1 MAGGG
6 CFVLL
11 DLSDAYTH
19 LVLSPESQELLMINT
34 HRGLFRYNR
43 LVYGIRSAPG
53 LFQRA
58 MDYILQG
65 LDNVFCYIDDILVKG
80 RDFEDC
86 VRSTVKVLERLAK
99 YNVRL
104 KSSKC
109 KWFEPKVEYLGHAI
123 AATGRRP
130 TLSKVEGIENMK
142 VPTTVKEVRHVL
154 GLVNFYSEYL
164 PHSSTS

>member
-1 MAGGG
+1 
-6 CFVLL
+6 
-11 DLSDAYTH
+11 
-19 LVLSPESQELLMINT
+19 
-34 HRGLFRYNR
+34 
-43 LVYGIRSAPG
+43 
-53 LFQRA
+53 